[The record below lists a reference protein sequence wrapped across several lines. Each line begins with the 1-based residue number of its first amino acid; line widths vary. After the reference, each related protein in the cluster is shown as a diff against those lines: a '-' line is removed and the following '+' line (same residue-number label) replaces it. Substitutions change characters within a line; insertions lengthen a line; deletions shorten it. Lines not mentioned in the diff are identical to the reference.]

1 VDVSVATARWE
12 SRTVLTVAFRRSDAV
27 HRSENGSSLVDR
39 ACQLM
44 VFVVY
49 PISRARFVLRPYTN
63 HGTDLDFY
71 FGYVQRA
78 ANGDVPYRDFAVEYP
93 PAAWLLMRAPGTT
106 DWVAYVHRFAWIA
119 TALEVA
125 AFALFLAIAWQLS
138 PRRFWLVAATY
149 VVTTTFLREF
159 LPTRL
164 DGGLLFLL
172 MLWSWWTLV
181 PGQAGMTAT
190 RTLAYGVLGFAT
202 SYKLAPVLM
211 LPFALAHHSRRA
223 RGGELWIL
231 LLSFAVGAA
240 VPFILVW
247 PASGAASFGFLTY
260 HIERGLEIESVWATL
275 LWPAR
280 WFGQPLS
287 AAHVENTIEL
297 IGPATGMLSQL
308 SGAVALGATAWCLA
322 AETARPWRGS
332 AVVVGALGLAV
343 FVVLSKVLSPQYFVW
358 LLPLLAVAGTEA
370 LESDRVHRWWCA
382 GLVGVAALTTLI
394 YPRFFLA
401 VIEMRPLGFLL
412 LFSRNALLVALIAS
426 LARHV
431 WKK

>member
-1 VDVSVATARWE
+1 
-12 SRTVLTVAFRRSDAV
+12 L
-27 HRSENGSSLVDR
+27 
-39 ACQLM
+39 

-49 PISRARFVLRPYTN
+49 PISRARFLLRPYTN
-63 HGTDLDFY
+63 RGTDLDFY

-78 ANGDVPYRDFAVEYP
+78 ANGDVPYRDFAIEYP

-119 TALEVA
+119 TALEAA

-149 VVTTTFLREF
+149 VVTTTLLREF

-172 MLWSWWTLV
+172 MLWAWLTLV
-181 PGQAGMTAT
+181 SGQAAMTTA
-190 RTLAYGVLGFAT
+190 RGLAYGVLGVAT
-202 SYKLAPVLM
+202 SYKLAPALM
-211 LPFALAHHSRRA
+211 LPFALAHDSRRA
-223 RGGELWIL
+223 RGGELWML

-240 VPFILVW
+240 VPFILIW

-297 IGPATGMLSQL
+297 IGPAARTLALL

-322 AETARPWRGS
+322 ADRARPWRGS
-332 AVVVGALGLAV
+332 AVIVGALGLSV

-358 LLPLLAVAGTEA
+358 MLPLLAVAGTEA
-370 LESDRVHRWWCA
+370 LESDGAFRWWCA
-382 GLVGVAALTTLI
+382 GLVGVAALTSVI

-401 VIEMRPLGFLL
+401 VTEMRPLGFLL
-412 LFSRNALLVALIAS
+412 LFSRNALLIALIAS

>member
-1 VDVSVATARWE
+1 VDVSVATAR
-12 SRTVLTVAFRRSDAV
+12 R
-27 HRSENGSSLVDR
+27 GSSVVDR
-39 ACQLM
+39 ACQLV

-49 PISRARFVLRPYTN
+49 PLSRARFLLRPYTN
-63 HGTDLDFY
+63 RGTDLDFY

-78 ANGDVPYRDFAVEYP
+78 ASGEVPYRDFAVEYP

-106 DWVAYVHRFAWIA
+106 DWVSYVHRFAWIA

-125 AFALFLAIAWQLS
+125 AFAFFLAIAWQLS

-149 VVTTTFLREF
+149 VVTTTLLREF

-172 MLWSWWTLV
+172 MLWAWLTVAS
-181 PGQAGMTAT
+181 GQAGLTTT
-190 RTLAYGVLGFAT
+190 RGLAYGVLGLAT
-202 SYKLAPVLM
+202 SYKLAPVVM
-211 LPFALAHHSRRA
+211 LPFALAHDSRRT
-223 RGGELWIL
+223 RGGEIWIL
-231 LLSFAVGAA
+231 LLAFCVGAA
-240 VPFILVW
+240 VPFMLLW
-247 PASGAASFGFLTY
+247 PSSGAASFGFLTY
-260 HIERGLEIESVWATL
+260 HLERGLEIESVWATL

-297 IGPATGMLSQL
+297 IGPAAGTLAQL
-308 SGAVALGATAWCLA
+308 SAAVALGATVWGLA
-322 AETARPWRGS
+322 AERARPWRGS
-332 AVVVGALGLAV
+332 AVIVGTLGLAV

-358 LLPLLAVAGTEA
+358 MLPLLAVAGTEA
-370 LESDRVHRWWCA
+370 LESDRAHWWWCA

-401 VIEMRPLGFLL
+401 VTEMRPIGFLL
-412 LFSRNALLVALIAS
+412 LASRNVLLIALIAS